1 MLRMTPPIRAS
12 LGDERGFTLIELL
25 VAMIAGLVL
34 TGALLAILEISLRQ
48 TTRLT
53 DRVQVD
59 RSGRTA
65 MSNIVDELHSSCT
78 GFGATSIQAPSS
90 TPVSPLA
97 RLGATDLWFLSSYA
111 SSTSPSP
118 AVTKIFLHD
127 INWTAAGTSNTG
139 QQLGT
144 LRDYSFTGSGEPN
157 YWTFPT
163 LSTSNA
169 TTRTLAT
176 NVVPLTSSTVFE
188 YSRYDTNAAN
198 ISTYGE
204 LVAISPSELAS
215 VVENKKVAEVAISFK
230 QAPEKADTHAGH
242 TTEVNGSVLLR
253 LTPPETAA
261 EGFTCT

>member
-1 MLRMTPPIRAS
+1 MTPRLRAAI
-12 LGDERGFTLIELL
+12 GDQRGFTLTEML
-25 VAMIAGLVL
+25 VAMVAGLVL

-65 MSNIVDELHSSCT
+65 MGNIVDELHSSCT
-78 GFGATSIQAPSS
+78 GFGATAIQPPSA

-97 RLGATDLWFLSSYA
+97 SLGATNLWFLSSYA
-111 SSTSPSP
+111 SSTSSSP
-118 AVTKIFLHD
+118 AVSKIFLHD
-127 INWTAAGTSNTG
+127 INWTATGTSNTG
-139 QQLGT
+139 EQLGT

-169 TTRTLAT
+169 NSRILAT
-176 NVVPLTSSTVFE
+176 NVVPVTSSTVFE
-188 YSRYDTNAAN
+188 YSHYDTNPKN
-198 ISTYGE
+198 INTYGK
-204 LVAISPSELAS
+204 LVATSPSELAS
-215 VVENKKVAEVAISFK
+215 VAENKKIAEVAISFK
-230 QAPEKADTHAGH
+230 QAPEKADTRRGH
-242 TTEVNGSVLLR
+242 TTEFNDSVVLR